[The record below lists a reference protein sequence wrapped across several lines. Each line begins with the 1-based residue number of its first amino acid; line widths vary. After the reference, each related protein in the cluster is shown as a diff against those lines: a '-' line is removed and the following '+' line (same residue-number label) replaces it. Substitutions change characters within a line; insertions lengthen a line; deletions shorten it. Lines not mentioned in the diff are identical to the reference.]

1 MCSLPP
7 GNIHVILV
15 IEFAMN
21 QISSCGDDVILFFIP
36 ASFHKR
42 GKSSLCTNTKNLSSK
57 LTNLTNTSLSND
69 GQTH

>member
-21 QISSCGDDVILFFIP
+21 QISSCGDDVILFL
-36 ASFHKR
+36 
-42 GKSSLCTNTKNLSSK
+42 SLRPFTREENLHSVTNTKNLSST